1 MTRLSPLLRTASL
14 LSLSL
19 LILFV
24 SSGCSLVY
32 IRSKGEPP
40 SCPQETPIPNTDV
53 NPYGANFFLQQ
64 EVEEWK
70 RRKTLLMAR
79 EAGLRWARQQFLWA
93 EIEPKG
99 KGEFV
104 WEKYDHLVDLYEEYG
119 FQIIARLD
127 WPPHW
132 SRRDNSLPNAPPD
145 DLRDYADFVYAFVSH
160 YRGRIKY
167 IEIWNEPNIW
177 PEWGN
182 RPVDPEGYVEMLRM
196 AYLKAKEADPDVQ
209 VLSAPLAI
217 TFGQEHPEPGKWI
230 NMNELQ
236 FLEEMYEAG
245 ASDYFDILSANA
257 FGMSSPP
264 EEPPREDLLNFSRVL
279 LLREIMER
287 YGDCDKAI
295 WFSEY
300 GWNAAPADFPPARL
314 IWQRVTEEQQAGYTV
329 RGIELARSQWSWAG
343 VFNIWYFRQVG
354 NIPPERPDYYFRMVD
369 VDFTPRLLYD
379 AVREVTSKQGSPT
392 WRSA

>member
-1 MTRLSPLLRTASL
+1 MTRLSPLLRTVSV

-19 LILFV
+19 LILLV
-24 SSGCSLVY
+24 SSGCSLIY
-32 IRSKGEPP
+32 IRLKGEPP
-40 SCPQETPIPNTDV
+40 SCPHETPIPNTDV
-53 NPYGANFFLQQ
+53 NPYGANFFLEQ

-70 RRKTLLMAR
+70 QRKTLLMAR

-93 EIEPKG
+93 EIEPKR
-99 KGEFV
+99 KGRFV

-127 WPPHW
+127 WPPNW

-160 YRGRIKY
+160 YRGRVKY

-182 RPVDPEGYVEMLRM
+182 RPVDPEGYVKMLRM
-196 AYLKAKEADPDVQ
+196 AYLKAEEADPDVQ

-217 TFGQEHPEPGKWI
+217 TLGQEHPEPGKWI

-264 EEPPREDLLNFSRVL
+264 EEPPSKGVLNFARVL

-287 YGDCDKAI
+287 QNDCDKAI

-300 GWNAAPADFPPARL
+300 GWNAAPSDFPSERL
-314 IWQRVTEEQQAGYTV
+314 IWRRVSEEQQAGYTIQ
-329 RGIELARSQWSWAG
+329 GIEFARSQWPWAG

-354 NIPPERPDYYFRMVD
+354 NIPSERPDYYFRMVD
-369 VDFTPRLLYD
+369 VDFTPRLLYE
-379 AVREVTSKQGSPT
+379 AMREIASKQGSPT
-392 WRSA
+392 W

>member
-1 MTRLSPLLRTASL
+1 MIRLSRLWYLLSILAASL
-14 LSLSL
+14 SIL
-19 LILFV
+19 LV
-24 SSGCSLVY
+24 GSGCSRVY
-32 IRSKGEPP
+32 IGLKGEPP
-40 SCPQETPIPNTDV
+40 SCPYETPIPNTDV
-53 NPYGANFFLQQ
+53 NPYGANFFLEQ

-70 RRKTLLMAR
+70 QRKTLLMAW

-93 EIEPKG
+93 EIEPQR

-127 WPPHW
+127 WPPNW

-145 DLRDYADFVYAFVSH
+145 DLRDYADFVYAFVDH
-160 YRGRIKY
+160 YRGRINY
-167 IEIWNEPNIW
+167 VEIWNEPNIW

-182 RPVDPEGYVEMLRM
+182 RPVDPEGYGEMLRM
-196 AYLKAKEADPDVQ
+196 AYLRAKEADPDVYI
-209 VLSAPLAI
+209 LSAPLAI

-230 NMNELQ
+230 SMNELQ

-245 ASDYFDILSANA
+245 AGEYFDILSANA
-257 FGMSSPP
+257 FGLGSPP

-287 YGDCDKAI
+287 YGDCNKAI

-300 GWNAAPADFPPARL
+300 GWNAAPADFPPERL
-314 IWQRVTEEQQAGYTV
+314 IWRRVSEEEQAAYTV
-329 RGIELARSQWSWAG
+329 RGIEFARAHWPWAG

-354 NIPPERPDYYFRMVD
+354 NIPAERADYYFRMVD
-369 VDFTPRLLYD
+369 VDFTARPLYK
-379 AVREVTSKQGSPT
+379 AVQSAASGSKTG
-392 WRSA
+392 R